1 MFEFGDDASQS
12 SKTTAKCYSKQLT
25 IVWGDYKT
33 EILQVTSSSDVAVSL
48 MYIHPGSNA
57 EVDFLFGPG
66 GDRKRYKRRR
76 GERGPTRNQFATIG
90 EL

>member
-1 MFEFGDDASQS
+1 MP
-12 SKTTAKCYSKQLT
+12 
-25 IVWGDYKT
+25 
-33 EILQVTSSSDVAVSL
+33 QVTSSSDVAVSL

-90 EL
+90 EPKSGCCSASQAGSVASVDLVQQGRHSQAE